1 LITIITKEGFIDIIN
16 SRNVIKA
23 TLNNPMSQMSI
34 LFVVFPFHLSG
45 EVDIDRICDLI
56 VNNQNQYSADR
67 VTILTKYNISKGFQ
81 NAVNKRILNFNINY
95 IGRDK
100 LIQLIDEDCPDL
112 WRHDDIQLLKYEK
125 FYDNN
130 ITQENQLRRLKLPT
144 EKCQKLLNIY
154 INPQLYSYGEDIKTH
169 TPIRRRADIH
179 TLLEEKKPIL
189 LSGDSGVG
197 KTSLLK
203 RLGTLLIK
211 ENEKNEYKKNLPFF
225 ISAMDLLKGDLNL
238 KTVLQ
243 TKYTDFFINGSIQ
256 ELSKTYSIIILVD
269 SIDEF
274 DNDSQEKILKQ
285 LSSLYHNYSIKYYLG
300 TRESEKLEKYLGNK
314 EVVTYSIC
322 MFNIEQ
328 VKRFVSIFFAGD
340 DYKTN
345 NLLDALRENK
355 IIERLPI
362 TPLTLSLI
370 SILFDETDFEI
381 PATITDIYDNF
392 NDLIIGKAIV
402 SSKVEFIDISFKE
415 RVLSLYALLLMETPS
430 HKPLSIQE
438 FIDYFEKFFQGK
450 TLPIKDAQLGDVLKY
465 LIHNTGILYIKD
477 EQWIAFSHDSYME
490 YYAAIEIFKFERN
503 KERLLV
509 ERFFDVHWQN
519 VAIFYAGKTKDM
531 PDFAEAINKKLQK
544 SVKWND
550 FISGIQ
556 GCGYLLQALYQTD
569 NQIRKELI
577 LSSLTMV
584 LESNNILKK
593 MASDDNELFSNY
605 KMPILQIMN
614 FIHFYEMF
622 NSITL
627 KVPLK
632 LAYLELKNQLDKIV
646 SSNESDKSNIPMIGF
661 KLLELAFTLDSKR
674 INDQEALSET
684 VTNNEILKDPTLNI
698 IASFVFDLF
707 GKVGYKEMRIEL
719 QKKYQSLCAAQKTL
733 VELTPSKLRFSA
745 LDTIMVERKVKIF
758 VEGITDAK
766 IIEHAFM
773 VLTNGRSPYWNITM
787 ASQNGQSGSSTIVTK
802 ELEAAY
808 GYASDYNT
816 IIGIYDHDD
825 AGLGEYR
832 RINKCFSEITKD
844 SIKKHTNAE
853 IYAITLPVPGEMDV
867 YLQEK
872 QTFNFFEIEHYF
884 GPDYLKENGMVK
896 ETSIPSVLEIISSKK
911 TKFANMICSDNNPQ
925 TFKYF
930 LDLFHTIDSITKV
943 PIDYVI

>member
-1 LITIITKEGFIDIIN
+1 
-16 SRNVIKA
+16 
-23 TLNNPMSQMSI
+23 
-34 LFVVFPFHLSG
+34 
-45 EVDIDRICDLI
+45 
-56 VNNQNQYSADR
+56 
-67 VTILTKYNISKGFQ
+67 
-81 NAVNKRILNFNINY
+81 
-95 IGRDK
+95 
-100 LIQLIDEDCPDL
+100 
-112 WRHDDIQLLKYEK
+112 
-125 FYDNN
+125 
-130 ITQENQLRRLKLPT
+130 
-144 EKCQKLLNIY
+144 
-154 INPQLYSYGEDIKTH
+154 
-169 TPIRRRADIH
+169 
-179 TLLEEKKPIL
+179 
-189 LSGDSGVG
+189 
-197 KTSLLK
+197 
-203 RLGTLLIK
+203 
-211 ENEKNEYKKNLPFF
+211 
-225 ISAMDLLKGDLNL
+225 
-238 KTVLQ
+238 
-243 TKYTDFFINGSIQ
+243 
-256 ELSKTYSIIILVD
+256 
-269 SIDEF
+269 
-274 DNDSQEKILKQ
+274 
-285 LSSLYHNYSIKYYLG
+285 
-300 TRESEKLEKYLGNK
+300 
-314 EVVTYSIC
+314 
-322 MFNIEQ
+322 
-328 VKRFVSIFFAGD
+328 
-340 DYKTN
+340 
-345 NLLDALRENK
+345 
-355 IIERLPI
+355 
-362 TPLTLSLI
+362 
-370 SILFDETDFEI
+370 
-381 PATITDIYDNF
+381 
-392 NDLIIGKAIV
+392 
-402 SSKVEFIDISFKE
+402 
-415 RVLSLYALLLMETPS
+415 
-430 HKPLSIQE
+430 
-438 FIDYFEKFFQGK
+438 
-450 TLPIKDAQLGDVLKY
+450 
-465 LIHNTGILYIKD
+465 
-477 EQWIAFSHDSYME
+477 
-490 YYAAIEIFKFERN
+490 
-503 KERLLV
+503 
-509 ERFFDVHWQN
+509 
-519 VAIFYAGKTKDM
+519 
-531 PDFAEAINKKLQK
+531 
-544 SVKWND
+544 
-550 FISGIQ
+550 
-556 GCGYLLQALYQTD
+556 
-569 NQIRKELI
+569 
-577 LSSLTMV
+577 MV

-844 SIKKHTNAE
+844 SIKKHTKAE